1 MKAKT
6 TTKTTTPRTPRK
18 TATKCTRCEALKE
31 LLLNAVKEL
40 REMDAEYGE
49 KIYDITAVLL
59 RKVR

>member
-1 MKAKT
+1 MTK
-6 TTKTTTPRTPRK
+6 TTKTTTPKTRAPRK
-18 TATKCTRCEALKE
+18 TASKCSRCEALKE

-49 KIYDITAVLL
+49 KVYDITAALL

>member
-1 MKAKT
+1 MKAK

-49 KIYDITAVLL
+49 KVYDITAVLL
-59 RKVR
+59 RKAR